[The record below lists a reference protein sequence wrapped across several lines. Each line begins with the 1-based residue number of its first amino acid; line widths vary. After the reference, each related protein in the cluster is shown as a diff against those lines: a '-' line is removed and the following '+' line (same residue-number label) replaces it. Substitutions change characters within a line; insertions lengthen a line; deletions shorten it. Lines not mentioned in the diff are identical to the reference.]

1 MVDVDIAGIRIRI
14 RICARNANGNADADA
29 NAVVV
34 LERTNPD
41 EYGARAQKSMVK
53 TKFKRPQVLL
63 LCWIM
68 RVQGSAYNILIGDR
82 YR

>member
-1 MVDVDIAGIRIRI
+1 MVDADIAGIRIRI
-14 RICARNANGNADADA
+14 RICARNANADADA
-29 NAVVV
+29 DADADGNAVVV

-63 LCWIM
+63 LC
-68 RVQGSAYNILIGDR
+68 
-82 YR
+82 

>member
-1 MVDVDIAGIRIRI
+1 MVDADIAGIRVRI
-14 RICARNANGNADADA
+14 RICARNANGNADADADADA

-63 LCWIM
+63 LC
-68 RVQGSAYNILIGDR
+68 
-82 YR
+82 

>member
-1 MVDVDIAGIRIRI
+1 MVDADIAGIRIRI
-14 RICARNANGNADADA
+14 RICARNANGDADADG

-63 LCWIM
+63 LC
-68 RVQGSAYNILIGDR
+68 
-82 YR
+82 

>member
-1 MVDVDIAGIRIRI
+1 MVDADIAGIRIRIRI
-14 RICARNANGNADADA
+14 RICARNANADADA
-29 NAVVV
+29 DADGNAVVV

-63 LCWIM
+63 LC
-68 RVQGSAYNILIGDR
+68 
-82 YR
+82 

>member
-1 MVDVDIAGIRIRI
+1 MVDADIAGIRIRI
-14 RICARNANGNADADA
+14 RICARNANGNGNADADA
-29 NAVVV
+29 DADGNAVVV

-63 LCWIM
+63 LC
-68 RVQGSAYNILIGDR
+68 
-82 YR
+82 

>member
-14 RICARNANGNADADA
+14 RICARNANADADA
-29 NAVVV
+29 DGNAVVV

-63 LCWIM
+63 LC
-68 RVQGSAYNILIGDR
+68 
-82 YR
+82 

>member
-63 LCWIM
+63 LC
-68 RVQGSAYNILIGDR
+68 
-82 YR
+82 